1 MKKIF
6 ELILGLLL
14 IALIIY
20 SLYYFIFLWIPNN
33 TTIAI
38 PLITATIGF
47 IGVIYTQYNSKSRD
61 IRESHRIAKIETYRS
76 FFELINLFQNNHK
89 RNIEIDPNDEMLQDK
104 MHKLTENFI
113 LWASDEVIKAWIDFR
128 TSTGSN
134 DINDPFLALKKIDN
148 VYKAIRKDLGHD
160 DKKLKPLDLI
170 SMNLSDPN
178 ELQRDR

>member
-1 MKKIF
+1 
-6 ELILGLLL
+6 
-14 IALIIY
+14 
-20 SLYYFIFLWIPNN
+20 
-33 TTIAI
+33 
-38 PLITATIGF
+38 
-47 IGVIYTQYNSKSRD
+47 
-61 IRESHRIAKIETYRS
+61 
-76 FFELINLFQNNHK
+76 
-89 RNIEIDPNDEMLQDK
+89 